1 VELTETVVVAGEVE
15 ALGVVSLHG
24 RVVAVEV
31 LQLELGQH
39 DSLGG
44 LLVLGDGVDDGLG
57 DVDHDA
63 TLEQEAFEGSGG
75 LKLGLEAFCGLDSLL
90 ENGTGNL
97 SFKLVSSLLGL
108 TRLAIRRKQL
118 AKWRFVR
125 HLSPAYV
132 SVQFEIV

>member
-108 TRLAIRRKQL
+108 TRLAIRRKQS

-125 HLSPAYV
+125 HLSPA
-132 SVQFEIV
+132 